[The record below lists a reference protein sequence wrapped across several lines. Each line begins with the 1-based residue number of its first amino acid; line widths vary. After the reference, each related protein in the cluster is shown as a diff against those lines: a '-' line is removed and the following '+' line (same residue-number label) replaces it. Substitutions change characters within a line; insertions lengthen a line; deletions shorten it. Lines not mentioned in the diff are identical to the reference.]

1 MNQVHITLQGKGGV
15 GKSFVSSLLVQ
26 YLRSRGKT
34 VRAVDTDPV
43 NATLADY
50 SALEAERVEL
60 MDGST
65 INERKFDELIEG
77 ILASTDTAWVVDNGA
92 SSFIPLMNYL
102 VENSAIQVMA
112 DAGVQVTVHT
122 VVTGGQALEDTLRG
136 LKSLVTQLPA
146 QAQVIV
152 WLNEFFGDIEA
163 VDSTGVVRPFEQ
175 MKVYAANQDR
185 ISGLIR
191 IHRQTSSTFGKDIQL
206 MLDAKQTFD
215 QVANSTHFGLMA
227 RQRLATVR
235 RALWEQ
241 MDAVVA

>member
-1 MNQVHITLQGKGGV
+1 MNHVHFTLQGKGGV
-15 GKSFVSSLLVQ
+15 GKSLVSSLIVQ
-26 YLRSRGKT
+26 YLRGRGQT

-50 SALEAERVEL
+50 TALEAERVEL
-60 MDGST
+60 MEGST

-77 ILASTDTAWVVDNGA
+77 IIGSTDTAWVVDNGA

-102 VENSAIQVMA
+102 VENSAIQVMS

-136 LKSLVTQLPA
+136 LKSLVTQLPP
-146 QAQVIV
+146 QARVIV

-163 VDSTGVVRPFEQ
+163 TDATGAIRQFEA
-175 MKVYAANQDR
+175 MKVYTSNAER

-191 IHRQTSSTFGKDIQL
+191 IHRQTSSTFGKDMQL
-206 MLDAKQTFD
+206 MLDSKQTFD
-215 QVANSTHFGLMA
+215 QVANSATFGLMA

-235 RALWEQ
+235 RSLWEQ
-241 MDAVVA
+241 LDAVL